1 MLSMGSAKDIQTP
14 VLSWLN
20 QRARYIQSAGNWD
33 WVMQDPVVGRFAAV
47 LFILGRQGAV
57 SLSEQSRHELAQIY
71 WGNKARWLVRENQL
85 KPVLS
90 AFRRQG
96 LAAIPLKGAALLGT
110 LYKDIGL
117 RAMSDVDIL
126 VQPENFVTAV
136 NILRQLGF
144 QPCPKDEYENFNW
157 LEKLPK
163 AYWPKELS
171 FHDQHGLVIEL
182 HQHLI
187 NAWFLPAFPLNMDA
201 IWERSILS
209 SSDQSLEIVGE
220 NLWDRRPSHY
230 DTLAYLCLHLALHG
244 LQFPQTCLDIDL
256 WIRDLSEHWDWEC
269 FLERVDEWQIR
280 SAAYHALSLCRDFM
294 ETPLPDKLLERLDP
308 GWLAR
313 LRVSLLISSESIL
326 ADRPSLGKR
335 YPTLVKLA
343 LMDRLPLIWVTL
355 IKLAFPD
362 KAWRAHNPS
371 GRGLLSHWQHVLHV
385 VKRGD

>member
-1 MLSMGSAKDIQTP
+1 MSNPADIQAP
-14 VLSWLN
+14 ILSWLN
-20 QRARYIQSAGNWD
+20 QRACHVQPAENWD

-47 LFILGRQGAV
+47 LFILGRRGVV
-57 SLSEQSRHELAQIY
+57 SLSEQTRHEVAQIY

-85 KPVLS
+85 KQVLS
-90 AFRRQG
+90 AFRQQG

-117 RAMSDVDIL
+117 RSMSDVDIL
-126 VQPENFVTAV
+126 VQPENFVAAV
-136 NILRQLGF
+136 NTLRQLGF
-144 QPCPKDEYENFNW
+144 QPCPKDEYEDFTW

-187 NAWFLPAFPLNMDA
+187 NAWFLPVFPLNMDA
-201 IWERSILS
+201 LWARSISLS
-209 SSDQSLEIVGE
+209 SADQSLENSGE
-220 NLWDRRPSHY
+220 NLWERRLSPY

-256 WIRDLSEHWDWEC
+256 WIRNLPEPWDWER
-269 FLERVDEWQIR
+269 FLERVDQWQTR
-280 SAAYHALSLCRDFM
+280 SAVYHALCLCRDFM
-294 ETPLPDKLLERLDP
+294 ATPLPDDLLARLDP

-313 LRVSLLISSESIL
+313 LRVSLLISSGSIL
-326 ADRPSLGKR
+326 ADRPSPGKR

-343 LMDRLPLIWVTL
+343 LMDRLPLILVTL
-355 IKLAFPD
+355 LKLAFPD
-362 KAWRAHNPS
+362 QAWRAHNPS
-371 GRGLLSHWQHVLHV
+371 GRGLLSHWLHVLHI